1 MSEKTVR
8 YEVEGPLAV
17 LTLNRPKKLNAI
29 NTEMMADI
37 NGAMNQAEEDIKV
50 RAIVLQAEGKSFSA
64 GFDLDDEVWEA
75 KGEQE
80 LRATLE
86 QDFDLIMRFWD
97 SPKPTVSAVQGYCLG
112 GGMEMALACDLTV
125 AADNALFGEPE
136 VSIASGVVALLLP
149 WFTGPKLAKELLLTG
164 DTKVPAER
172 IYEMGLINR
181 VVALDELRDNALEL
195 AETIAMNDRLSVEI
209 TKRAINR
216 SLEIG
221 GMRKALLDA
230 FEADIAIETAESDE
244 AKKFYE
250 VLHKEGIKSAIEWR
264 KEHVKKLSN
273 D

>member
-1 MSEKTVR
+1 M
-8 YEVEGPLAV
+8 
-17 LTLNRPKKLNAI
+17 
-29 NTEMMADI
+29 
-37 NGAMNQAEEDIKV
+37 
-50 RAIVLQAEGKSFSA
+50 
-64 GFDLDDEVWEA
+64 
-75 KGEQE
+75 
-80 LRATLE
+80 
-86 QDFDLIMRFWD
+86 
-97 SPKPTVSAVQGYCLG
+97 
-112 GGMEMALACDLTV
+112 
-125 AADNALFGEPE
+125 
-136 VSIASGVVALLLP
+136 
-149 WFTGPKLAKELLLTG
+149 TG
-164 DTKVPAER
+164 DTKVPAQR

-181 VVALDELRDNALEL
+181 VVALDDLRGTALEL

-264 KEHVKKLSN
+264 REHIRKLSN